1 MSRQSDI
8 WEYLQGERTGKRAN
22 RFERE
27 MLSDPFLYEAVEGL
41 TTVKADHEKIVQ
53 QLQKRMKKREGNKT
67 VRLYRWGAAAS
78 LLLLAGLA
86 VILMNRSALR
96 QQEVV
101 VAEMDKSEPIIRPDS
116 LQLMAA
122 QLDER
127 GVTDTVTLPVRKII
141 GKIAGK
147 EQVFYRQVQ
156 AVEDMDSESDESG
169 SADVLSEPVA
179 EVMEGKYRP
188 GHFNG
193 VAQIVSKLFYAVT
206 PDRAYF
212 GEKDFQQIAV
222 IRSMVKLINS
232 PVEIVD
238 CPIVREEDGLALSSR
253 NRRLTPEQRKN
264 ALNISATL
272 FKSRTFA
279 QNHTVAETLAFVV
292 DTINAV
298 DGLEVEYYEIVDG
311 RTLLPVES
319 WDQTDYVVGCVTVY
333 CGEVRLI
340 DNVIYHR

>member
-1 MSRQSDI
+1 MS
-8 WEYLQGERTGKRAN
+8 
-22 RFERE
+22 
-27 MLSDPFLYEAVEGL
+27 
-41 TTVKADHEKIVQ
+41 KAIIP
-53 QLQKRMKKREGNKT
+53 
-67 VRLYRWGAAAS
+67 GAAT
-78 LLLLAGLA
+78 AGA
-86 VILMNRSALR
+86 
-96 QQEVV
+96 
-101 VAEMDKSEPIIRPDS
+101 
-116 LQLMAA
+116 
-122 QLDER
+122 
-127 GVTDTVTLPVRKII
+127 
-141 GKIAGK
+141 
-147 EQVFYRQVQ
+147 
-156 AVEDMDSESDESG
+156 
-169 SADVLSEPVA
+169 
-179 EVMEGKYRP
+179 
-188 GHFNG
+188 
-193 VAQIVSKLFYAVT
+193 